1 MINFFHFIKFK
12 QSIADFFK
20 NSSSKKNKNVQESIN
35 FDQNQNEDYGQE
47 NLLYQPILSPISV
60 NNNFTNSKS
69 FKKPSVWNCDWF
81 MNNYPE
87 LHIK

>member
-1 MINFFHFIKFK
+1 LK
-12 QSIADFFK
+12 SIADFFK
-20 NSSSKKNKNVQESIN
+20 KSSTKKVQESIN
-35 FDQNQNEDYGQE
+35 FDHQNESIVQE
-47 NLLYQPILSPISV
+47 TLLYNPILSPISA
-60 NNNFTNSKS
+60 NNNFINSKS